1 MNAPLIPEMNAL
13 REWEEL
19 SGRERQVLQRA
30 LSIGNQQLKLF
41 YLKIGEPCAWF
52 HLATVLGFLPKKTRT
67 ATPWP
72 ARAGNPS
79 DVRYRLCEPCGSV
92 DLSHKQA
99 PGK

>member
-41 YLKIGEPCAWF
+41 YLKIREPLRLVPF
-52 HLATVLGFLPKKTRT
+52 GPRFGVPPKKDTNGHPLACQSGESLR
-67 ATPWP
+67 
-72 ARAGNPS
+72 
-79 DVRYRLCEPCGSV
+79 CEIRS
-92 DLSHKQA
+92 L
-99 PGK
+99 